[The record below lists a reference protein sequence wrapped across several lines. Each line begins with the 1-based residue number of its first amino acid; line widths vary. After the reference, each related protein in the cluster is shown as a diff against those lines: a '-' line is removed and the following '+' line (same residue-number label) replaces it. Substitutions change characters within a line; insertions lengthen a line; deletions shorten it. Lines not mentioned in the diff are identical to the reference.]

1 MRILR
6 GIPASPGTA
15 LAGVHHVARELPV
28 VVRADLP
35 AADLDREVER
45 LHGALTTARAQIQA
59 LVARLSADLGPEG
72 AAILESHL
80 LILEDE
86 LIVDRA
92 VALVR
97 AQSCNAEAA
106 FHDAVAEVA
115 ARLLETEDGY
125 LRERVQDLRDV
136 EDRVLRALMGLGAG
150 RLVGPAT
157 PSVVAADD
165 LAPSDT
171 AAIGARNVLAFA
183 LGAGSRTSHVAILAR
198 SLGIPAVVGLGA
210 DIAELHDGDLVAVD
224 GDRGEVILQPDSET
238 VARFRQ
244 LSLQQLTV
252 NAKLD
257 HLRDVPAVTPD
268 GRRLGMLVNIEMP
281 VEVEKALACG
291 AEGVGLLRTEYIY
304 FQRQTIPTEAQQL
317 EIYAEIMRGMAGRP
331 VVFRTLDVGG
341 DKVQRYLGARK
352 ESNPF
357 LGWRGI
363 RFLLANRPLLKA
375 QLRAVY
381 RAAADGPARLMFPM
395 ITGVEELREAR
406 DVCRECVAELA
417 AEGLPHDPRLEVG
430 IMIETPAAALVA
442 DLLAAECDFFS
453 FGTNDLVQYT
463 LAMDRLNSRVA
474 YLYQPVHPAV
484 LRLLRDATAAA
495 HAAGIRA
502 GICGEM
508 ASETRYAEVLLGLG
522 LDDVSVHA
530 AQLPKIKQVVR
541 WTTVAEARGLLDD
554 LLTRRTAAEADRLLA
569 DYLTEKKR
577 RRAEAAGPEVPDGA

>member
-1 MRILR
+1 MKILR

-15 LAGVHHVARELPV
+15 LARVHHVARELPV
-28 VVRADLP
+28 VVRTVLP
-35 AADLDREVER
+35 APDLDREVER
-45 LHGALTTARAQIQA
+45 LHAALADARTQIQV

-80 LILEDE
+80 LILEDV

-92 VALVR
+92 VAIVR

-115 ARLLETEDGY
+115 SRLLETQDDY

-136 EDRVLRALMGLGAG
+136 EDRVLRVLMGLGAG
-150 RLVGPAT
+150 RLAGPAA

-183 LGAGSRTSHVAILAR
+183 LGDGSRTSHVAILAR

-210 DIAELHDGDLVAVD
+210 GVAELLDGELVAVD
-224 GDRGEVILQPDSET
+224 GDRGEVVLQPDSET

-244 LSLQQLTV
+244 LSQQQLTV
-252 NAKLD
+252 DAKLA
-257 HLRDVPAVTPD
+257 HLRDLPAVTPD

-291 AEGVGLLRTEYIY
+291 AEGIGLLRTEYIY
-304 FQRQTIPTEAQQL
+304 FQHQTIPSEAQQL
-317 EIYAEIMRGMAGRP
+317 GIYTGIMREMAGRP
-331 VVFRTLDVGG
+331 IVFRTLDVGG

-375 QLRAVY
+375 QLRAIY
-381 RAAADGPARLMFPM
+381 RAAAEGPAQLMFPM
-395 ITGVEELREAR
+395 ITGLEELREAR
-406 DVCRECVAELA
+406 DICRECVAELA
-417 AEGLPHDPRLEVG
+417 AEGLPHDPALEVG

-453 FGTNDLVQYT
+453 FGTNDLIQYT

-484 LRLLRDATAAA
+484 LRLMRDAVAAA
-495 HAAGIRA
+495 HAAGIRV

-508 ASETRYAEVLLGLG
+508 ASETRHAEILLGLG
-522 LDDVSVHA
+522 LDEVSVHA

-541 WTTVAEARGLLDD
+541 WTTVAEAEGLLAD
-554 LLTRRTAAEADRLLA
+554 LMTRRTAVDAERLLT

-577 RRAEAAGPEVPDGA
+577 RRAEAAGVEVPDGA

>member
-15 LAGVHHVARELPV
+15 LARVHHVTRDLPV
-28 VVRADLP
+28 VVRAALP
-35 AADLDREVER
+35 ASDLDREVAR
-45 LHGALTTARAQIQA
+45 LHAALADARAQIQA

-86 LIVDRA
+86 LVVDRA
-92 VALVR
+92 VAIVR

-115 ARLLETEDGY
+115 SRLLESQDDY

-136 EDRVLRALMGLGAG
+136 EDRVLRVLMGLGVG
-150 RLVGPAT
+150 RLVGPAA

-183 LGAGSRTSHVAILAR
+183 LGRGSRTSHVAILAR
-198 SLGIPAVVGLGA
+198 SLGIPAVAGLGA
-210 DIAELHDGDLVAVD
+210 AVAELHDGELVAVD
-224 GDRGEVILQPDSET
+224 GDRGEVVLQPDSET
-238 VARFRQ
+238 VARYRQ
-244 LSLQQLTV
+244 LSQQQLTV
-252 NAKLD
+252 NAKLA
-257 HLRDVPAVTPD
+257 HLKDEPAITPD
-268 GRRLGMLVNIEMP
+268 GRRLHLLANIEMP
-281 VEVEKALACG
+281 VEVEKALASG
-291 AEGVGLLRTEYIY
+291 AEGIGLLRTEYIY

-317 EIYAEIMRGMAGRP
+317 EIYAGIMRGMEGRP

-375 QLRAVY
+375 QLRAIY
-381 RAAADGPARLMFPM
+381 RAAAGGPARLMFPM

-406 DVCRECVAELA
+406 EACRECVAELA
-417 AEGLPHDPRLEVG
+417 AEGLPHDPDLQVG

-495 HAAGIRA
+495 HAAGIRV

-508 ASETRYAEVLLGLG
+508 ASETRYAEILLGLG
-522 LDDVSVHA
+522 LDEVSVHA

-541 WTTVAEARGLLDD
+541 WTTVAEAEGLLAD
-554 LLTRRTAAEADRLLA
+554 LMSRRTAAEADLLLA
-569 DYLTEKKR
+569 DYLAEKKR
-577 RRAEAAGPEVPDGA
+577 RRAAAETPEVPDGA